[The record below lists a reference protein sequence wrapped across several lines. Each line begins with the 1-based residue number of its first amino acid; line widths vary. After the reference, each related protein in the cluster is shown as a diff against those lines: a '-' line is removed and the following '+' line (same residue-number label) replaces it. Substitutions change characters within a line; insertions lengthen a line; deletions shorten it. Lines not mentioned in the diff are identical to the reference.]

1 MTDGKSI
8 VFVVDD
14 DPSVRQALGKL
25 IQTIG
30 LDVRTF
36 ASAEDFL
43 NQDRPDRPSCLILD
57 ARLPGM
63 SGLEL
68 QSRLS
73 ELPIPIIFI
82 SGYANVPMSVHALKA
97 GAIDFLEKPFHNQSL
112 LDSVWRAIEKDR
124 KRREERDETDRIRR
138 RIQSLT
144 LREREVLTGVVAG
157 KPNKQIAFELGIS
170 EQTVKVH
177 RAHVMEKMKAE
188 SLADLVRLTRK
199 GGMDSS
205 RI

>member
-1 MTDGKSI
+1 MVGGKSI

-14 DPSVRQALGKL
+14 DPLVRESLEKV
-25 IQTIG
+25 IQMTG
-30 LDVRTF
+30 LEVRTF
-36 ASAEDFL
+36 ASAENFL
-43 NQDRPDRPSCLILD
+43 KQGRPERPSCLILD

-73 ELPIPIIFI
+73 ELHIPIIFI

-112 LDSVWRAIEKDR
+112 LDSVWRAIETDR
-124 KRREERDETDRIRR
+124 KRREKEQDVDTIRR

-144 LREREVLTGVVAG
+144 LREREVLAGVVAG

-177 RAHVMEKMKAE
+177 RGHVMEKMEAE
-188 SLADLVRLTRK
+188 SLADLVRFAEK
-199 GGMDSS
+199 GG
-205 RI
+205 ICLPKV

>member
-1 MTDGKSI
+1 MTGGKSI

-14 DPSVRQALGKL
+14 DSLVRESLEKL
-25 IQTIG
+25 IQMAG
-30 LDVRTF
+30 LDVRAF

-43 NQDRPDRPSCLILD
+43 SQSCPDRPSCLILD

-112 LDSVWRAIEKDR
+112 LDSVWRAIE
-124 KRREERDETDRIRR
+124 
-138 RIQSLT
+138 
-144 LREREVLTGVVAG
+144 
-157 KPNKQIAFELGIS
+157 
-170 EQTVKVH
+170 
-177 RAHVMEKMKAE
+177 
-188 SLADLVRLTRK
+188 
-199 GGMDSS
+199 
-205 RI
+205 